1 MTRILSLAADAGW
14 IDRKPKLQ
22 IAREATVRVH
32 WLTQA
37 KADQFLNAIRLNW
50 VRDSC
55 EFALATDCRAA
66 EIFSLTWDKVDLGR
80 SLAWVTNDL
89 ARSGRARAVP
99 LNEHAVEAVKRR
111 IGTHA
116 SLVFSRIWA
125 GSQIEQIDRRA
136 FTAAMKEVGLRDF
149 RFHDLRHTWA
159 SWHVQNG
166 TPLFV
171 LKELGGWETL
181 DMVKK
186 YAHLDAGHL
195 AQYANHV
202 TFRSQQTAG
211 KKKAA

>member
-1 MTRILSLAADAGW
+1 MEVV
-14 IDRKPKLQ
+14 Q
-22 IAREATVRVH
+22 
-32 WLTQA
+32 
-37 KADQFLNAIRLNW
+37 
-50 VRDSC
+50 
-55 EFALATDCRAA
+55 
-66 EIFSLTWDKVDLGR
+66 
-80 SLAWVTNDL
+80 
-89 ARSGRARAVP
+89 
-99 LNEHAVEAVKRR
+99 RR

-116 SLVFSRIWA
+116 SLMFSRIWA

-136 FTAAMKEVGLRDF
+136 FAAAMKEVELRDLH
-149 RFHDLRHTWA
+149 FHDLRHTWA

-211 KKKAA
+211 KKKATASGGFNVLI